1 MQPILFRVLPPVQ
14 ERDAAPCYSYYL
26 TPDKIDCIANVL
38 KRFMLDQK
46 PFLRT
51 GYCIRELANEI
62 RVPAYQVSAYI
73 NQQLGM
79 NFNDYFNWFRVRHCQ
94 DLMQKGLVNRLN
106 LRGLAF
112 RCGFNNRNTL
122 TTAFKKF
129 TGITPSEYSR
139 SVSQSNPGIY
149 VIWEGVTIDQ
159 APEK

>member
-1 MQPILFRVLPPVQ
+1 MQSILFRVLPPIQ
-14 ERDAAPCYSYYL
+14 EKDVASCYSYCL
-26 TPDKIDCIANVL
+26 SQDKIDSIGNEL

-51 GYCIRELANEI
+51 GYCIRELATEI
-62 RVPAYQVSAYI
+62 RIPAYQVSAYI
-73 NQQLGM
+73 NQHLGM

-106 LRGLAF
+106 LRGLAY

-129 TGITPSEYSR
+129 TGVTPSEYSR
-139 SVSQSNPGIY
+139 SVSQNNPGIY